1 MRHSIFEAEIVSGRI
16 ALTGND
22 LMART
27 LTQWMVRSSY
37 ACVGK
42 SVPAQKHGRWP
53 DRNIR

>member
-1 MRHSIFEAEIVSGRI
+1 MRYSVFEAEIASGRI

-42 SVPAQKHGRWP
+42 SVPAQKHREMA
-53 DRNIR
+53 